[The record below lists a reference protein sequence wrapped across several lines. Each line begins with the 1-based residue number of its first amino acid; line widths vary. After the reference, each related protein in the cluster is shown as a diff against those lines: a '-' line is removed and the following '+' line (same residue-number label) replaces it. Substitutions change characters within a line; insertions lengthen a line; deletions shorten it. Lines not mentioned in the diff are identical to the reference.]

1 VARTREDFCST
12 ALAAGGKSALPADPI
27 AEHFGDIIM
36 ATKERSRT
44 DAALTPAAVTC
55 CPQLEPC
62 EVCDILNFTFRL
74 PFRPVVDVG
83 GQRLTV
89 PVEVTLHYRLTRCAG
104 PLSLGDLMYTTT
116 LLPGEEVRLS
126 SSDRHTRFSFDSE
139 TNLSYHNEST
149 SEESYYAAGM
159 AYGMSN
165 LNVLDTTNA
174 SSSFS
179 SSSVSGGGGAGIDLG
194 FFSIGG
200 SAAAS
205 SHDAHS
211 TSTLAHSLSQHAES
225 LQQHMEVSTR
235 AAASTSIGEVAT
247 RNHQQSESDD
257 QYESASRT
265 FKNPNHCHAITFLFY
280 RINKCQTVK
289 FELASIERRIDDPAA
304 PTGVVLNPPK
314 PVTGVAVR
322 SSAVL
327 ATGAN
332 RLDVARRAQESVA
345 VEQGSAGTAA
355 GTLLG
360 RSFASL
366 AQQAPIPVNARQA
379 ALKQVDQDLVKE
391 GLLDKVGGGVA
402 PAAQKALGWDKTM
415 AIPTPGVLVK
425 GCLDD
430 CDICE
435 PELQQQIALDL
446 VRKDLENQLLKKQI
460 DLLEKSQEYRCCPAD
475 ESETTAPQP

>member
-1 VARTREDFCST
+1 MAKHDDI
-12 ALAAGGKSALPADPI
+12 AAN
-27 AEHFGDIIM
+27 
-36 ATKERSRT
+36 
-44 DAALTPAAVTC
+44 AASTPAAVPC
-55 CPQLEPC
+55 CPPLVPC
-62 EVCDILNFTFRL
+62 AVCDVLNFTYRL
-74 PFRPVVDVG
+74 PFRPVVAVG
-83 GQRLTV
+83 DQRQTV
-89 PVEVTLHYRLTRCAG
+89 PVEVTLHFRLTRCAG
-104 PLSLGDLMYTTT
+104 PLSLGDPMYTTT
-116 LLPGEEVRLS
+116 LLPGEQVRLT

-139 TNLSYHNEST
+139 TNLSYRNEAT

-165 LNVLDTTNA
+165 LDVLDTTKA

-205 SHDAHS
+205 SHDAQS
-211 TSTLAHSLSQHAES
+211 TSSMAHALSQHSQS

-235 AAASTSIGEVAT
+235 AAASTSVGEVAT
-247 RNHQQSESDD
+247 RSHQQGESED
-257 QYESASRT
+257 QYESATRT
-265 FKNPNHCHAITFLFY
+265 FSNPNHCHAITFIFY

-289 FELASIERRIDDPAA
+289 FELASIERRVDDPLA
-304 PTGVVLNPPK
+304 PTSVVLNSPK
-314 PVTGVAVR
+314 PATGVAVH

-332 RLDVARRAQESVA
+332 RLDVARRALDSVA
-345 VEQGSAGTAA
+345 VEQGSANTAA
-355 GTLLG
+355 GALFG
-360 RSFASL
+360 RPL
-366 AQQAPIPVNARQA
+366 ANFTQAAPIPVDIRRA

-391 GLLDKVGGGVA
+391 GLLDKVDGTVSA
-402 PAAQKALGWDKTM
+402 AAQKTLGWDRTM

-425 GCLDD
+425 GCLDA

-435 PELQQQIALDL
+435 PELRRQIALDL

-475 ESETTAPQP
+475 GTETTTP

>member
-1 VARTREDFCST
+1 MACMLPIRSSTCCMTKFVRAKASACGTVEASMVRENTMAKNDTST
-12 ALAAGGKSALPADPI
+12 AKAAA
-27 AEHFGDIIM
+27 
-36 ATKERSRT
+36 
-44 DAALTPAAVTC
+44 TPAAIPC
-55 CPQLEPC
+55 CPALVPC
-62 EVCDILNFTFRL
+62 AVCDVINFTYRL
-74 PFRPVVDVG
+74 PFRPVVAVG
-83 GQRLTV
+83 NLQQTV
-89 PVEVTLHYRLTRCAG
+89 PVEITLHYRLTRCAG
-104 PLSLGDLMYTTT
+104 PLSLGDPMYTTT
-116 LLPGEEVRLS
+116 LLPGEQVRLN
-126 SSDRHTRFSFDSE
+126 SSDRHTQFSFDSE
-139 TNLSYHNEST
+139 TNLSYHSQST

-165 LNVLDTTNA
+165 LDVLDTSKA

-194 FFSIGG
+194 FVSIGG

-205 SHDAHS
+205 SHDAQS
-211 TSTLAHSLSQHAES
+211 TSTLAHSLSQHAQS

-247 RNHQQSESDD
+247 RSHQQGESDD
-257 QYESASRT
+257 QYESATRT
-265 FKNPNHCHAITFLFY
+265 FSNPNHCHAITFFFY

-289 FELASIERRIDDPAA
+289 FELVSIARRVDDPLA
-304 PTGVVLNPPK
+304 PTSVGLNPPK
-314 PVTGVAVR
+314 PATGVAVH

-332 RLDVARRAQESVA
+332 RLEVANRVLDSVA
-345 VEQGSAGTAA
+345 VEQGGASTAA

-360 RSFASL
+360 RSSANFAQ
-366 AQQAPIPVNARQA
+366 AAPIPVAVRLA

-391 GLLDKVGGGVA
+391 GLLDKVGGTVSA
-402 PAAQKALGWDKTM
+402 SAQKSLGWERTM
-415 AIPTPGVLVK
+415 SIPTPGILVK

-446 VRKDLENQLLKKQI
+446 VRRDLENQLLKKQI
-460 DLLEKSQEYRCCPAD
+460 DLLEKSQAYRCCP
-475 ESETTAPQP
+475 SGETECT